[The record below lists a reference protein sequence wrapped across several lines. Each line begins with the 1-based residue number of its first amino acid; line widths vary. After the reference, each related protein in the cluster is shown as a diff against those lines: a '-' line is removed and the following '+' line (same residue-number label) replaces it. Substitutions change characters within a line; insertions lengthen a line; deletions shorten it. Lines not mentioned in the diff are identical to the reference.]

1 MLDRK
6 RRIALFLCLGLI
18 VALVASSAYI
28 IHEAN
33 HDCAGEDCPV
43 CQMIAVNLSVLRLSV
58 IAVLA
63 LMTILSLLN
72 LFRSPHQAEHSAFP
86 FSGTLVSLKIRLND

>member
-1 MLDRK
+1 MQDRK

-18 VALVASSAYI
+18 LALLASSVYI

-33 HDCAGEDCPV
+33 HDCAGEDCPI

-58 IAVLA
+58 ISALVLTA
-63 LMTILSLLN
+63 IRALLN
-72 LFRSPHQAEHSAFP
+72 LFNSHHKAEQSAFP
-86 FSGTLVSLKIRLND
+86 LPGTLVSLKIRLND

>member
-1 MLDRK
+1 MQDRK

-18 VALVASSAYI
+18 LVLLASSAYM

-33 HDCAGEDCPV
+33 HDCTGEDCPV

-58 IAVLA
+58 IAVLVLRA
-63 LMTILSLLN
+63 VWALLN
-72 LFRSPHQAEHSAFP
+72 LFRLHHKTEHSAFP
-86 FSGTLVSLKIRLND
+86 FFGTLVSLKIRLND